1 MMISNGCPTE
11 LSPRSTL
18 RGIGIWSK
26 QARMAAIN
34 SLSADVAAQPAEPPQ
49 PASGK
54 HFVLVHGA
62 CLGAWSWFKLV
73 PLLRAYGHNVTAF
86 DLAASGIDSRQVTD
100 IPSIAD
106 YFQPLT
112 DFMAALPSQ
121 ERVVL
126 VGHSFGGLA
135 ISQSMELFPEKI
147 SVAVFVT
154 ASMRVET
161 SQNLNVPDNRIL
173 NINGTTAFLFGPQ
186 FLRSKLFQNSPVED
200 SVLADPLDRPLR
212 IYSQQDKSNVLTLS
226 TCKYGSVNRVFIVA
240 GKDNVVLPTYQWL
253 MTTRNPPTE
262 VQEIASSD
270 HMVMMSAVAELS
282 IRLND
287 ISQKY
292 N

>member
-1 MMISNGCPTE
+1 MEASNKH
-11 LSPRSTL
+11 LFL
-18 RGIGIWSK
+18 V
-26 QARMAAIN
+26 
-34 SLSADVAAQPAEPPQ
+34 SLILTFLFQTVSADIAAEPAEPPQ
-49 PASGK
+49 PAAGK

-73 PLLRAYGHNVTAF
+73 PLLRAYGHTVTAF

-154 ASMRVET
+154 ASMPGPNYNISALDQDVCVMALF
-161 SQNLNVPDNRIL
+161 NLRFFFFL
-173 NINGTTAFLFGPQ
+173 IN
-186 FLRSKLFQNSPVED
+186 
-200 SVLADPLDRPLR
+200 
-212 IYSQQDKSNVLTLS
+212 
-226 TCKYGSVNRVFIVA
+226 
-240 GKDNVVLPTYQWL
+240 
-253 MTTRNPPTE
+253 
-262 VQEIASSD
+262 
-270 HMVMMSAVAELS
+270 
-282 IRLND
+282 
-287 ISQKY
+287 
-292 N
+292 